1 MIKSMTGYGRREAVQ
16 TGGTV
21 VVEIR
26 SVNHRHCEIV
36 IRSPK
41 TLSAKED
48 ELRKLIQARCQRGR
62 IELTVSFSGRGEE
75 QKTLSLD
82 RRLARQYYQAFR
94 QLQRELR
101 LEGSIDLALFAG
113 FRELLTLSSEQ
124 SSDDPRLG
132 QTVIRLL
139 GGALG
144 DLDRMRRRE
153 GQALARDTRKRMR
166 MVRQTVQA
174 IEARAP
180 RSVQVHFDRMKARIE
195 TLAGSQQVDQGRLAQ
210 ELALYADRCDV
221 TEELTRLHSHLEQF
235 DGALNSRAP
244 VGRTLDFLLQEI
256 GREVNTVGSKAN
268 DADIAASIVM
278 LKSELEK
285 VREQVQNIE

>member
-1 MIKSMTGYGRREAVQ
+1 MIKSMTGYGRRESVQ
-16 TGGTV
+16 AGGTV

-26 SVNHRHCEIV
+26 AVNHRHCEIV

-41 TLSAKED
+41 GLSPKED
-48 ELRKLIQARCQRGR
+48 EMRKLIQGRCQRGR
-62 IELTVSFSGRGEE
+62 IELTVSFSGRGEG
-75 QKTLSLD
+75 QKTVSLD
-82 RRLARQYYQAFR
+82 RGLARQYYQVFR

-101 LEGSIDLALFAG
+101 LEGPVDLALFAG
-113 FRELLTLSSEQ
+113 FRELLTLSDQ
-124 SSDDPRLG
+124 PADDQRLG
-132 QTVIRLL
+132 QTAMRLL

-144 DLDRMRRRE
+144 DLDKMRRRE

-174 IEARAP
+174 IETRAP
-180 RSVQVHFDRMKARIE
+180 RSVQAHFDRMKARIE

-221 TEELTRLHSHLEQF
+221 TEELTRLHSHLAQF
-235 DGALNSRAP
+235 DGALNSRVP

-268 DADIAASIVM
+268 DADIAADIVM